1 MLVIKVLG
9 TGCSKCQTTA
19 KYIEEVA
26 REKNIPI
33 QLEKIEKIQE
43 IMALGVMST
52 PAVIV
57 NDQLVHAGSVPLKN
71 KIESWLVQ

>member
-1 MLVIKVLG
+1 MFIIKVLG

-26 REKNIPI
+26 HEKNIPI
-33 QLEKIEKIQE
+33 ELHKIEKIQE

-57 NDQLVHAGSVPLKN
+57 NDKLVHSGSVPLKN
-71 KIESWLVQ
+71 KIESWLAE